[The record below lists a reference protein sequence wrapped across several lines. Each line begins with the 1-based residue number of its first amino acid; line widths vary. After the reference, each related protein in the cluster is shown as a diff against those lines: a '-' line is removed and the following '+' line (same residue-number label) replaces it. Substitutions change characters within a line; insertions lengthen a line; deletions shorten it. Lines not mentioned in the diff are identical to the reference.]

1 MSTLQAGI
9 TIGWSATSGTKI
21 YGTGYA
27 EQSFSNPH
35 PLFVLKS
42 VKLALYATGITLYD
56 VTVEVQEIDGS
67 KHPNGTVLDTQT
79 FSASVLPSLYVGEML
94 SYQLT
99 EIIFSGDIEVP
110 SNGYAIVVKYPSG
123 NASNYCK
130 WAKTSIHSGYLNLHT
145 YSGGTWVD
153 GSPYALMGEI
163 WGNTVLSA
171 PDKAISPH
179 PTNIETDVLFNV
191 GMLSW
196 TDPGFGGED
205 AATSFNVWFAKSS
218 DPLVKIGDG
227 IISPYLSIDPLSV
240 NTEYTW
246 QIDSINDYGT
256 TTGDVWTFT
265 TGGAVPLK
273 ATTPSPEDT
282 EEDISLS
289 LAELSWEDGGTG
301 DHAATSY
308 DVWFATSY
316 GEDPFVLV
324 AEGITNTY
332 VSFDDIVLELEP
344 ETEYSWWVVS
354 YNESGEI
361 EGYVWTFTTAAG
373 SLPVKAT
380 TPSPTNAATD
390 VKFTQTTLSWV
401 DPGTGEQI
409 ATSFDVY
416 INEIKTSTVTEPV
429 AAIVSFLLPT
439 SYTWRVDSINADGTT
454 TGDTWTF
461 TVDDSPI
468 INVQNNGV
476 WHPNG
481 TYTAIIYAPD
491 SNVGVTLCYDDAES
505 NLNKVLGTGISVES
519 KLSSLWSRYAIEVPG
534 NVGTGTLYI
543 KWHYDA

>member
-1 MSTLQAGI
+1 MGKDMVVSYTSPANGAEN
-9 TIGWSATSGTKI
+9 IGLRISLKI
-21 YGTGYA
+21 
-27 EQSFSNPH
+27 
-35 PLFVLKS
+35 
-42 VKLALYATGITLYD
+42 
-56 VTVEVQEIDGS
+56 
-67 KHPNGTVLDTQT
+67 
-79 FSASVLPSLYVGEML
+79 
-94 SYQLT
+94 
-99 EIIFSGDIEVP
+99 
-110 SNGYAIVVKYPSG
+110 
-123 NASNYCK
+123 
-130 WAKTSIHSGYLNLHT
+130 T
-145 YSGGTWVD
+145 YSGDLLPWEFYVNGELALACPEGNEWSSSALPWKLGMPGDEWLPDTEYSWYVRYADHADSATWVVD
-153 GSPYALMGEI
+153 HWVYTGLHYTTLSTRTFTAKDLTFGTTQTPTNGSTINAVPTSLKTSVVGLSTWPSNLDRTSSYYVVNDVPYA
-163 WGNTVLSA
+163 V
-171 PDKAISPH
+171 
-179 PTNIETDVLFNV
+179 
-191 GMLSW
+191 
-196 TDPGFGGED
+196 
-205 AATSFNVWFAKSS
+205 
-218 DPLVKIGDG
+218 DPLLVDYYTAGSTYSVGKTTNSNVLLWPAVLRNYTGVNG
-227 IISPYLSIDPLSV
+227 LYSWYVVMVYNGVQFVSPTY
-240 NTEYTW
+240 
-246 QIDSINDYGT
+246 
-256 TTGDVWTFT
+256 TFT
-265 TGGAVPLK
+265 LTLPPQR

-301 DHAATSY
+301 DYAATSY

-354 YNESGEI
+354 YNEGGEI

-380 TPSPTNAATD
+380 TPSPAHEATNVLFSQA
-390 VKFTQTTLSWV
+390 TLSWV